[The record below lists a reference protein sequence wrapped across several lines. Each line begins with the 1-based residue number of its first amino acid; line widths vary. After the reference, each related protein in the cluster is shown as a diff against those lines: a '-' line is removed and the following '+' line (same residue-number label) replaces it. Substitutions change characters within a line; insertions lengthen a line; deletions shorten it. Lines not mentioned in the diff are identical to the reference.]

1 MWVFEGGAAASLL
14 RLVCSAETHSM
25 LPPNLLIVSMVV
37 FLATA
42 LSTAPVEEKE
52 REEVEIAEE
61 GDEELSEEED
71 DDDDS
76 KSQDKILGMVGVQQ
90 TSTVASAASKGSGLS
105 AGPGGP
111 LQNPDPSGVG
121 EASSSAASQSQ
132 SGGSQVAELEL
143 SAAPAGQSAGN
154 GQKLLNG
161 GSEHSHTGI
170 LGSFVGGASTLEHTG
185 TIDPSSHD
193 LFISLMGGSDLLGP
207 DVLSDTAAMSSGAAA
222 VANAGRFPSDSA
234 LDPNPGP
241 GDPAHHSDLS
251 IHTSVNSGSDQSP
264 SSALSGSSHSAAR
277 GDDSAD
283 VNGNGRHVVPADANG
298 GSRPAAHAGGM
309 AFDLTVVT
317 ETLVSMKE
325 LHTQSLQSDPTASG
339 LGIGQDVT
347 EPSLHTE
354 SPEQR
359 SITQSGETV
368 SVQYS
373 QTDVVTM
380 VTDAIGTDTIT
391 ADPAATPLD
400 QSSTTVQYDPSGQG
414 PEGAENV
421 ELEDTC

>member
-234 LDPNPGP
+234 LDPNP
-241 GDPAHHSDLS
+241 A
-251 IHTSVNSGSDQSP
+251 
-264 SSALSGSSHSAAR
+264 
-277 GDDSAD
+277 DDSAD

>member
-111 LQNPDPSGVG
+111 LQNPDPS
-121 EASSSAASQSQ
+121 
-132 SGGSQVAELEL
+132 
-143 SAAPAGQSAGN
+143 GN

-277 GDDSAD
+277 GADDSAD